1 MAKIEREK
9 LIDENTRRFA
19 VTGVH
24 HGAIIYAGSKAEAE
38 NTFSLYFAEE
48 EIVNIRDCENEPFEI
63 KED

>member
-1 MAKIEREK
+1 MSKVKSLIEGK
-9 LIDENTRRFA
+9 TRRFA

-24 HGAIIYAGSKAEAE
+24 HGAIVYAGSKAEAE